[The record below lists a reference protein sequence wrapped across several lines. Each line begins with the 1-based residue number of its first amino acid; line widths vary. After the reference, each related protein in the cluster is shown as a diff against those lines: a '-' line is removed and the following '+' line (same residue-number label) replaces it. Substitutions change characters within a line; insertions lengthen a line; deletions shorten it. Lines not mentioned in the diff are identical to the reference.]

1 MKSAPP
7 KSGWREVYW
16 PSQDFVPK
24 QVNTRITVF
33 KVPQQPYYYRPDPFL
48 GWGPRSSSGVDAL
61 VVPDGRHRL
70 LLREPFVRKLAEVLS
85 QQLEQHTPHPL
96 VSVVIPAYQCA
107 QYIAQ
112 ALDSVLAQSY
122 TNFEILVVNDGSP
135 DTTEL
140 EAALQPYQ
148 DRIRYIE
155 QPNRGPAAAR
165 NHGVLESLGKYVAF
179 LDADDY
185 WGSDHLAKQM
195 AQFQQDHALEL
206 VYCDSVL
213 IKGSAPVGRA
223 FASQPQSPHVTF
235 NSLLVE
241 DCAIAT
247 STTVVSREA
256 ILRAGGFDEN
266 FVRCEDFEMWLR
278 LAFAG
283 TRMAYH
289 PDADVYHRVSETSLS
304 ADRWSMKKD
313 RIRVYQKVVESLPVS
328 NEQRRV
334 VQGLVADIET
344 ACDVDLLKRF
354 LHRGDYLR
362 AREAAQ
368 RANARGSGWKVGV
381 AGLGLRL
388 APGLFRQ
395 FFRARAWFLRIRK
408 HPKVAT
414 ANTLPSHADS
424 P

>member
-1 MKSAPP
+1 MRLSIVSTLYNSAPFLEEFH
-7 KSGWREVYW
+7 RRAMAAAE
-16 PSQDFVPK
+16 
-24 QVNTRITVF
+24 QVSADI
-33 KVPQQPYYYRPDPFL
+33 
-48 GWGPRSSSGVDAL
+48 
-61 VVPDGRHRL
+61 
-70 LLREPFVRKLAEVLS
+70 EM
-85 QQLEQHTPHPL
+85 
-96 VSVVIPAYQCA
+96 
-107 QYIAQ
+107 
-112 ALDSVLAQSY
+112 
-122 TNFEILVVNDGSP
+122 ILVNDGSP

-148 DRIRYIE
+148 DRIRYIK

-165 NHGVLESLGKYVAF
+165 NHGVLESQGKYVAF

-185 WGSDHLAKQM
+185 WGSDHLSKQM
-195 AQFQQDHALEL
+195 AQFQQDHSLEL

-266 FVRCEDFEMWLR
+266 FMRCEDFEMWLR

-283 TRMAYH
+283 ARMAYH
-289 PDADVYHRVSETSLS
+289 PDADVFHRVSETSLS

-313 RIRVYQKVVESLPVS
+313 RIRVYQKVVENLPVS

-334 VQGLVADIET
+334 VQRLVADTET
-344 ACDVDLLKRF
+344 ACDVDLLKHF
-354 LHRGDYLR
+354 LHRGEYPR

-368 RANARGSGWKVGV
+368 RASARGSGWKVRM

-388 APGLFRQ
+388 TPGLFRQ

-408 HPKVAT
+408 HPSTPSAG
-414 ANTLPSHADS
+414 TLPSHADT